1 MRVMVLVKAT
11 EDSEAGDMPSEQL
24 LSDMM
29 KFNEELVKA
38 GVMLAGDGLHPS
50 SKGVRVVFSG
60 SERKVING
68 PFAETKELLAGYW
81 LWEVKSIDEAIEWV
95 KRAPDP
101 MPGTEGVLEIRPV
114 MEADDFGDEL
124 TPELREKE
132 ERLRR
137 EVESKQ

>member
-1 MRVMVLVKAT
+1 MVLVKAT